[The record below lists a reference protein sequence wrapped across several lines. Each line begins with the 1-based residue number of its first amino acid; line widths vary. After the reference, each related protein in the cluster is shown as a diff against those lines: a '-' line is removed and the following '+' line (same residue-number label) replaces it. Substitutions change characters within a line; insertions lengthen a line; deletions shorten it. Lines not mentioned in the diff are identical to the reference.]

1 MSELTQRGASKGERA
16 GFAALGGKGPR
27 AWHVAIPVD
36 GPQMAPAIRRGERGP
51 GSQAELGRGLRR
63 EIQTCLVTS
72 DEKTLWN
79 AGPPGGL
86 SQRQPSAAA
95 RARGRRCRK
104 QGGKLVP
111 LPTWADSR
119 PLGFPEQLRDA
130 SCQLPERPGG
140 RPGSGRCRALRR
152 VPAAFPPSSKC
163 YVGFSEAPFSSL
175 PLSVLCFPSK
185 AAASPLPDDA
195 RVSTS
200 GDSPTSCPPP
210 PPDCHTPLTPEAPI
224 HTPLC
229 SSRRWE
235 QHSLLQPLPFLT
247 PHPARRELDL
257 EVRSPDGAM
266 FFSGWALGESNPT
279 LGRAPHLAEA
289 FLFLCL
295 SICAL
300 PLLPSHPC
308 CRGGWLSVAQARC
321 CRLLPLWKVICM
333 TLLLQA
339 CPTSGLALEGEAS
352 LGLKLT
358 WVRVLGTGLRAEAQP
373 ITQ

>member
-1 MSELTQRGASKGERA
+1 M
-16 GFAALGGKGPR
+16 
-27 AWHVAIPVD
+27 
-36 GPQMAPAIRRGERGP
+36 
-51 GSQAELGRGLRR
+51 
-63 EIQTCLVTS
+63 
-72 DEKTLWN
+72 
-79 AGPPGGL
+79 
-86 SQRQPSAAA
+86 
-95 RARGRRCRK
+95 
-104 QGGKLVP
+104 
-111 LPTWADSR
+111 
-119 PLGFPEQLRDA
+119 
-130 SCQLPERPGG
+130 
-140 RPGSGRCRALRR
+140 
-152 VPAAFPPSSKC
+152 
-163 YVGFSEAPFSSL
+163 
-175 PLSVLCFPSK
+175 
-185 AAASPLPDDA
+185 
-195 RVSTS
+195 
-200 GDSPTSCPPP
+200 
-210 PPDCHTPLTPEAPI
+210 
-224 HTPLC
+224 
-229 SSRRWE
+229 
-235 QHSLLQPLPFLT
+235 LQPLPFLT

-257 EVRSPDGAM
+257 GVRSPDRAT

-373 ITQ
+373 ITQWPRVSCDTAAPGRVPTGEWRRDRCPSWVPLSDTFSNASFHPDF